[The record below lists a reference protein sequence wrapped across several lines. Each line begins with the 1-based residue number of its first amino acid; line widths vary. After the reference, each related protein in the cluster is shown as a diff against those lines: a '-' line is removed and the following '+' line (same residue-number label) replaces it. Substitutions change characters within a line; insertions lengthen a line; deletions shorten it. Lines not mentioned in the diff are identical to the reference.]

1 MANIYNFSRHALLK
15 RIGLTPGKKMLIFF
29 ISAAILTIPLSY
41 VYNSVTLILFV
52 LYTFLSYSK
61 QNIKLRLPLL
71 PLLLLFLL
79 MVLSLVWSVDFNS
92 TLKALSREAPLLFI
106 PIAFCFNQPLS
117 RKAVTK
123 ILENYSL
130 GIILF
135 GIILL
140 GRAVMRYSD
149 TGSID
154 VFFYHELATN
164 DVNAIYLSVLVSMAL
179 MYFLCKK
186 RKTFWGYSVLLF
198 LLVFL
203 FLLSSKVIIITN
215 VLLIAIYY
223 IFYSGMKVRGRV
235 VAILL
240 LCIMAGGLGYY
251 GKINERIAA
260 EFTNNKQQDEAAG
273 GVHYVTLKEAWSR
286 NDFNGNDYLNGT
298 SFRLY
303 QIRIFTEMLKEDPVL
318 FTGYGLNA
326 SCNKVEEQGIEHNLI
341 HGDKD
346 GMVYNKL
353 NFHNQYVQTFADLG
367 IFGFLIVI
375 VMLFINLKNGL
386 TKKDFIHIAFAIV
399 MISLFLTESF
409 LWRQRGVVFFTMFYC
424 IFNTALLPGTSDKKK
439 I

>member
-1 MANIYNFSRHALLK
+1 
-15 RIGLTPGKKMLIFF
+15 MLIFF
-29 ISAAILTIPLSY
+29 ISAALLTIPLSY
-41 VYNSVTLILFV
+41 VYNSITLILFV
-52 LYTFLSYSK
+52 LYTFLSYNK
-61 QNIKLRLPLL
+61 TNIKLHKSLL
-71 PLLLLFLL
+71 PLLLLFGL
-79 MVLSLVWSVDFNS
+79 MVLSLLWSVDFKS

-106 PIAFCFNQPLS
+106 PIAFCFNQQLS
-117 RKAVTK
+117 RKAVGK
-123 ILENYSL
+123 ILQNYSL

-135 GIILL
+135 AIILL
-140 GRAVMRYSD
+140 GRAIMRYSEI
-149 TGSID
+149 GSTD

-164 DVNAIYLSVLVSMAL
+164 DVNAIYLSVLVSTAL

-186 RKTFWGYSVLLF
+186 KKTTMGHIMQLF

-235 VAILL
+235 AAILL

-260 EFTNNKQQDEAAG
+260 EFTNTESTKAAG

-286 NDFNGNDYLNGT
+286 NDFNGNDFLNGT

-303 QIRIFTEMLKEDPVL
+303 QIRIFTEMLEEDPVL

-326 SCNKVEEQGIEHNLI
+326 SCYKVEEQGIEHNLV

-346 GMVYNKL
+346 GLFYNKL

-367 IFGFLIVI
+367 LFGFLIVI
-375 VMLFINLKNGL
+375 VMLFINLKNGF
-386 TKKDFIHIAFAIV
+386 TKKDFVHIAFAIV

-424 IFNTALLPGTSDKKK
+424 IFNTALLPGTSDKNK

>member
-29 ISAAILTIPLSY
+29 ISAALLTIPLSY
-41 VYNSVTLILFV
+41 VYNSITLILFV
-52 LYTFLSYSK
+52 LYTFLSYNK

-71 PLLLLFLL
+71 PLMLLFML
-79 MVLSLVWSVDFNS
+79 MALSLLWSVDFKS

-106 PIAFCFNQPLS
+106 PVAFCFNQPLS
-117 RKAVTK
+117 YKSLNK

-140 GRAVMRYSD
+140 GRAIMRYGEGAG
-149 TGSID
+149 TD

-186 RKTFWGYSVLLF
+186 KKTFWGHVMMLF

-215 VLLIAIYY
+215 VLLIALYY
-223 IFYSGMKVRGRV
+223 IFYSGMTVRGRV
-235 VAILL
+235 AAVTL
-240 LCIMAGGLGYY
+240 LCIMAGLLGYY

-260 EFTNNKQQDEAAG
+260 EFTNNKQQNEAEG
-273 GVHYVTLKEAWSR
+273 GVHYVTLQEAWSR
-286 NDFNGNDYLNGT
+286 NDFNGNDFLNGT

-303 QIRIFTEMLKEDPVL
+303 QIRIFTEMLEEDPIL

-326 SCNKVEEQGIEHNLI
+326 SDDKVEEQGIEHNLV

-346 GMVYNKL
+346 GLFYNKL
-353 NFHNQYVQTFADLG
+353 NFHNQYVQVFADLG
-367 IFGFLIVI
+367 IFGFLIVV
-375 VMLFINLKNGL
+375 VMLIINLKKGIH
-386 TKKDFIHIAFAIV
+386 KKDFVHIAFAIV

-424 IFNTALLPGTSDKKK
+424 IFNTALLPGATDKQK